1 MPVPEPELPILD
13 EATLSE
19 VRESVEGD
27 TAFVGELIT
36 AYLADGTAHL
46 AAIEAAVAAG
56 DAAALVRPAHTL
68 KSSSATVGAM
78 RLSAR
83 ARRLEEAGRSGSID
97 DEATRTDAGALAA
110 DWQATSEAL
119 RAWASEAGR

>member
-1 MPVPEPELPILD
+1 MPVPEPDLPILD

-46 AAIEAAVAAG
+46 TAIEAAVAAG

-110 DWQATSEAL
+110 DWQATSDAL